1 MIVEP
6 LPAWRYHVRQVVA
19 AVLFMALLLAGLHIF
34 GEVLSK
40 AIADHLGYAA
50 FLGTIKGKNQLYK
63 TYQAGKEL
71 GEGVAPAVPA
81 AAEREQGS
89 PP

>member
-34 GEVLSK
+34 GEVLSWF
-40 AIADHLGYAA
+40 GV
-50 FLGTIKGKNQLYK
+50 
-63 TYQAGKEL
+63 
-71 GEGVAPAVPA
+71 EGIC
-81 AAEREQGS
+81 AEDPCYDGVFDRN
-89 PP
+89 P